1 MPNNRNHSTGTALGN
16 VEPPSR
22 DAARRYIARLKTGN
36 GYVNLCGNY
45 NYLEHGYYASQ
56 ELEMSGERVAPTCKQ
71 MLDAY
76 ITPLMLQKARESG
89 IRVPDHYITNGY
101 FEPPAIVDTINPFMY
116 RHSLVLKQGHVDRV
130 ARSLTRNF
138 KYAICCQE
146 IPVDAKVGFFRQV
159 LGSTQVAKYR
169 DVAQA
174 IWSRLHIPLA
184 EARIVTLASGEILL
198 SDLSPLPYHK
208 LNARERQQ
216 IEEQVDEWL
225 T

>member
-1 MPNNRNHSTGTALGN
+1 MPNHRSQLSTTAAGTAD
-16 VEPPSR
+16 PPSSTQR
-22 DAARRYIARLKTGN
+22 SSYIARLKSGE
-36 GYVNLCGNY
+36 GFVNLCGNY

-56 ELEMSGERVAPTCKQ
+56 EIELSRRPISPTCKQ

-76 ITPLMLQKARESG
+76 ITPLMLQKARREG
-89 IRVPDHYITNGY
+89 ISVPDHYITNGY

-116 RHSLVLKQGHVDRV
+116 RHSLVLKQGHVERV

-146 IPVDAKVGFFRQV
+146 IPADAKVGFFRQI

-169 DVAQA
+169 DLAQA
-174 IWSRLHIPLA
+174 IWTKLGIPLA
-184 EARIVTLASGEILL
+184 EARIVTLTNGDILL
-198 SDLSPLPYHK
+198 SDLSPLPYSK
-208 LNARERQQ
+208 LSKRELQQ
-216 IEEQVDEWL
+216 IEEQVEEWL

>member
-1 MPNNRNHSTGTALGN
+1 MPNQRPSKVNGSAAEINRVSAEQRF
-16 VEPPSR
+16 V
-22 DAARRYIARLKTGN
+22 ARLKGRE
-36 GYVNLCGNY
+36 GFVNLCGNY

-56 ELEMSGERVAPTCKQ
+56 ELELAGKKIAPTCKE

-76 ITPLMLQKARESG
+76 ITPLMLEKARRAG
-89 IRVPDHYITNGY
+89 IAVPDHYITNGY

-116 RHSLVLKQGHVDRV
+116 RHSLVQKSGHVERV

-146 IPVDAKVGFFRQV
+146 IPTDAKVGFFRQI
-159 LGSTQVAKYR
+159 LGSTQVSKYR
-169 DVAQA
+169 DLAQA
-174 IWSRLHIPLA
+174 IWDKLNIPLA
-184 EARIVTLASGEILL
+184 EARIVTLASGDLLL

-208 LNARERQQ
+208 LNSREHQQ
-216 IEEQVDEWL
+216 LEEQVAEWL